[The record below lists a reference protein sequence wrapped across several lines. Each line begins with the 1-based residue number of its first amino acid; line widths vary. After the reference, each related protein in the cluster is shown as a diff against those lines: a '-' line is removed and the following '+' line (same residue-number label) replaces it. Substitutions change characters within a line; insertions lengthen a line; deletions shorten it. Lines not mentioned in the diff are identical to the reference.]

1 MPSAPS
7 AKELFLAASEVAD
20 AAERGRFLDEACAG
34 DATLRAKVDTLLAA
48 TAPEDFLATPPL
60 AAETLMDETLPVLG
74 SSIGYFGDYLLLSEI
89 ARGSTGV
96 VFRARQ
102 TSLQRI
108 VALKMLRDRSHL
120 ASPADEARFRAE
132 AAAAAALDHPGIV
145 PIHDIGQHEGQG
157 YYSMKFIAGGTLEFR
172 RAEFREPR
180 RAVDLIARVARAVH
194 HAHQHG
200 ILHRDL
206 KPGNIL
212 LTRDGEPLVTDF
224 GIARQLGVE
233 SGLTHTGQIIGTPHY
248 MAPEQA
254 RGENRTLTP
263 AADIYSL
270 GAILYELLAG
280 RKPFEGD
287 SMLTLLK
294 QVTEQA
300 PPPLA
305 GTDRELARIVH
316 RCLGKRPV
324 DRYGSAEDLSDHLE
338 RWLRGEK
345 AAGIPQ
351 SGRWRGAAVAAA
363 VVFLAGAAWLS
374 REAWLPRPAA
384 IAIPSSG
391 APISEPAS
399 PTRLANADPV
409 AARQTL
415 EWLHRVNGPHG
426 YVTVLSPEGK
436 DMDLR
441 VGEALPPGDFVITGL
456 WLDRYLAA
464 ADLPPFRPAE
474 FRHHAATLRHL
485 KWLLLRQL
493 PLTADDL
500 TFLALNPA
508 LTDLRVGSLPAGD
521 RLLPHIANLKGL
533 RHLEISENKDLGD
546 ELTGHGLD
554 TLACL
559 PTLQVAQFQNTRF
572 DDLGVAHLVKSA
584 RELRIL
590 HLDSTRITDASLRDL
605 SHRALDTIGLS
616 NIPTLTD
623 AGLAALT
630 EIPALRELWA
640 NSSPFSKAA
649 MEAFLK
655 ARPECRLIR

>member
-1 MPSAPS
+1 MPPAPS

-20 AAERGRFLDEACAG
+20 VAERGRFLDEACAG
-34 DATLRAKVDTLLAA
+34 DAALRAKVDTLLVAS
-48 TAPEDFLATPPL
+48 TPEDFLAAPPL
-60 AAETLMDETLPVLG
+60 AAEAVMDETLPVLG

-157 YYSMKFIAGGTLEFR
+157 YYSMKFIAGGTLDFR

-212 LTRDGEPLVTDF
+212 LTREGEPLVTDF

-305 GTDRELARIVH
+305 ADRELAGMVH
-316 RCLGKRPV
+316 RCLEKRPG
-324 DRYGSAEDLSDHLE
+324 DRYGSAEQLADDLE

-351 SGRWRGAAVAAA
+351 AGRWRGAAVAAA

-374 REAWLPRPAA
+374 REAWLPKPAA
-384 IAIPSSG
+384 IAIQLSEV
-391 APISEPAS
+391 PISEPAS
-399 PTRLANADPV
+399 PARLANADPL
-409 AARQTL
+409 AARQAL

-426 YVTVLSPEGK
+426 YVTVLSPGGK
-436 DMDLR
+436 ELHLR

-456 WLDRYLAA
+456 WLDRYRAA
-464 ADLPPFRPAE
+464 ADLTPVRPAE

-485 KWLLLRQL
+485 KWLMLRQL

-533 RHLEISENKDLGD
+533 RHLEISENKGLG
-546 ELTGHGLD
+546 EEFTGHGLD

-559 PTLQVAQFQNTRF
+559 PTLEVAQFQNTHF
-572 DDLGVAHLVKSA
+572 EDIGVAHLVKAA
-584 RELRIL
+584 RKLRIL
-590 HLDSTRITDASLRDL
+590 HLDSTRITDAALRDL

-616 NIPTLTD
+616 NNPTLTD
-623 AGLAALT
+623 EGLAALA